1 MKKSFNSFL
10 ESAFP
15 TKNPL
20 IRHENGLIHNLI
32 KWIAL
37 RFSYFFYRIGISAN
51 FLDISSAI
59 LLIPTFYLIYFS
71 VVEKNFLIFIIG
83 YSLVSFFILVEFI
96 DGPLA
101 KSNKYT
107 FAVGDNL
114 DNLCPDIIKFM
125 SLLCIGLLTENDYFF
140 ILSVF
145 TAMIISNYVNI
156 TTHAI
161 EKKYNWIN
169 KVFMGKMSLN
179 GFRLF
184 VCFIVPIL
192 TALYILD
199 FQFVLI
205 ISKLIIFIYLILSL
219 TWIIITFQNID
230 IINE

>member
-10 ESAFP
+10 VSTFP
-15 TKNPL
+15 SKDPFS
-20 IRHENGLIHNLI
+20 RKENGIIHNFI
-32 KWIAL
+32 KWVAL

-59 LLIPTFYLIYFS
+59 LLVPTFYLIYFS
-71 VVEKNFLIFIIG
+71 IIEKNLLLLIIG
-83 YSLVSFFILVEFI
+83 YSLVSFFILVDFI

-107 FAVGDNL
+107 FAVGDKL

-145 TAMIISNYVNI
+145 TAIVISNYVNI

-161 EKKYNWIN
+161 EKKYNWII
-169 KVFMGKMSLN
+169 KVFMSKMSLN
-179 GFRLF
+179 GFRLL

-199 FQFVLI
+199 FQFILI

-219 TWIIITFQNID
+219 TWMIITFQNID
-230 IINE
+230 INNE